1 MSSIEIDEF
10 VAGGLRGAKTWPVG
24 TLVFIKTV
32 INADG
37 TEGIRPD
44 GRKRIYAVP
53 VGFAE
58 FNGAMKSGE
67 TKVHT
72 LYSQPGRDRR
82 MIGRFVQPPN
92 TKTATR
98 GTHDV
103 IHFTPT
109 VKKDDNEAIAIL
121 AEPVTVHGPGDECRE
136 VVLTGRG
143 SRKVMSCGP
152 KHISAVVGGVTA
164 FNWPASEFQ
173 QTVKYD
179 DDMKDAYAGGPVY
192 LKTTV
197 L

>member
-10 VAGGLRGAKTWPVG
+10 VAGGLRGAKTWPTG
-24 TLVFIKTV
+24 TLVFINTV
-32 INADG
+32 INADDN
-37 TEGIRPD
+37 EGIRPD

-58 FNGAMKSGE
+58 FNGAVIPRE
-67 TKVHT
+67 TKVHK
-72 LYSQPGRDRR
+72 LCSQPGRGRR

-92 TKTATR
+92 TKDVTR

-109 VKKDDNEAIAIL
+109 VKKDDDEAIAIL

-136 VVLTGRG
+136 VVVKG
-143 SRKVMSCGP
+143 SGFGKVMSCGP

-164 FNWPASEFQ
+164 FNWPASEFK

-179 DDMKDAYAGGPVY
+179 DDMKDAYAGGPLY
-192 LKTTV
+192 LETTV

>member
-10 VAGGLRGAKTWPVG
+10 VAGGLRGAKTWPTG
-24 TLVFIKTV
+24 TLIFIKTV
-32 INADG
+32 IDESN
-37 TEGIRPD
+37 TEVIRPD

-53 VGFAE
+53 VGFSE
-58 FNGAMKSGE
+58 FNGALTSGT

-72 LYSQPGRDRR
+72 LCSQAGPDRR

-92 TKTATR
+92 TQTFTR

-109 VKKDDNEAIAIL
+109 VKKVDNEAIAIL
-121 AEPVTVHGPGDECRE
+121 AEPVVVHGPGDECRE

-143 SRKVMSCGP
+143 ARKVMTCGP

-164 FNWPASEFQ
+164 FNWPASEFK

-192 LKTTV
+192 LETTV
-197 L
+197 F